1 MAFTVEHEGSETEIT
16 VMDPT
21 GDDLDVKIL
30 FTENGV
36 YITQFNVNTNQND
49 LIMMTASMFSE
60 MVESYDSTE
69 GFHNGTF
76 STTNS
81 D

>member
-1 MAFTVEHEGSETEIT
+1 MPFTVEHEGSETEIT

-49 LIMMTASMFSE
+49 LIMMTSSMFSE

-69 GFHNGTF
+69 GFHNGSLFTI
-76 STTNS
+76 NRE
-81 D
+81 